1 MMPAPYST
9 SSSVDSLSSFEAER
23 AETHAEGSEKITL
36 DDTPSRHRKKLIL
49 ELTRALLAY
58 GAPTHRIEAQL
69 KGIAKVLVIQTEF
82 LLMPNVIFVSFHDEM
97 EGHTASLYVIKEI
110 AGISLTKLKDTHV
123 IYQEVIHKMTT
134 AEDGYR
140 RLVAVR
146 LRKTAYTRRQRCLI
160 AFLSGASIAALAF
173 EGSFIDA
180 IVSGVCATFV
190 AFLAMYVACDN
201 PLIAKIFE

>member
-1 MMPAPYST
+1 MISKTYST
-9 SSSVDSLSSFEAER
+9 SSVDSLEAFD
-23 AETHAEGSEKITL
+23 AENPDVKIGGAQKITL

-69 KGIAKVLVIQTEF
+69 KSIAKVLVIQTEF
-82 LLMPNVIFVSFHDEM
+82 LLMPNLIFVSFHDEM

-123 IYQEVIHKMTT
+123 IYQDVIHKMAT

-146 LRKTAYTRRQRCLI
+146 IRKTAYTRRQRCLI

-180 IVSGVCATFV
+180 IVSGICATCV

-201 PLIAKIFE
+201 PLVAKIFE